1 MGLGVLEEKSSKHV
15 PGTSYLLD
23 DASRPALP
31 QNLDAKPIKYDK
43 SNAIILVPQPTDDP
57 NDPLNWPLWK
67 RDIILLIL
75 STISVIAST
84 LSPLLAAN
92 TVTLALYFSRDFTQ
106 MALLT
111 GYHLCGVGVAGF
123 IFVAS
128 ARIRGKRHLYLLG
141 TVLIIIS
148 SAWGGAAGTNY
159 ASLLWARV
167 VQGIGLAPFEALVN
181 ASVGDLYFVHERGK
195 RMALSNL
202 ALFGGAF
209 FTPVL
214 VGKITQTIG
223 WQWSFYLIAIFA
235 GALLPFIFFFVPE
248 TAFTR
253 PEQQALWR
261 PEEGP
266 LRALNGQTE
275 FDQASKSNGTQ
286 SPNPSGPSS
295 FEKQVAESQERKAPP
310 PYTHSPDVN
319 QIPRKATFL
328 QSLRLFNG
336 RKSNDNFFK
345 LVLRPFP
352 LFFHPAVLWACL
364 IQGTLIGWTVM
375 IGVVLAAIFLGPP
388 LWFNE
393 VETGYMYTGPFVG
406 AILGFIIS
414 GLLADW
420 STKIMIKRNKGVYE
434 PEFRIVLVALQL
446 VFGGVGLYGFGITAE
461 HVGRYGWFLPD
472 LFFAFE
478 VGGMVLGAV
487 ASALYIV
494 DAHRDIA
501 VEAFTCLLIF
511 KNIFSFALTWGA
523 YDWLTTAGISKT
535 FYIIASIQVGI
546 CLLSIPMYIFG
557 KWNRAFFSRHDI
569 LKMLHL

>member
-1 MGLGVLEEKSSKHV
+1 MGLGILEVKSHVPV
-15 PGTSYLLD
+15 PGTSNVLD
-23 DASRPALP
+23 DASRPAFP
-31 QNLDAKPIKYDK
+31 QNPDAVPLKYDK
-43 SNAIILVPQPTDDP
+43 SNAFILVPQPTDDP

-67 RDIILLIL
+67 RDVILLIL
-75 STISVIAST
+75 SAMSVIAST

-92 TVTLALYFSRDFTQ
+92 TVTLAIYFGRDFTH

-111 GYHLCGVGVAGF
+111 GYHLCGVGVAGV

-128 ARIRGKRHLYLLG
+128 ARIWGKRHLYLLG

-223 WQWSFYLIAIFA
+223 WEWSFYMIAIFA
-235 GALLPFIFFFVPE
+235 GALLPLIFFFVPE
-248 TAFTR
+248 TAFAR
-253 PEQQALWR
+253 PEYQASSR
-261 PEEGP
+261 SGENASTP
-266 LRALNGQTE
+266 LNGVHDLQISGESKDNQT
-275 FDQASKSNGTQ
+275 
-286 SPNPSGPSS
+286 PNQSGPAS
-295 FEKQVAESQERKAPP
+295 FEKQSTDSKNRNAAPFANTVP
-310 PYTHSPDVN
+310 P
-319 QIPRKATFL
+319 KATFL

-336 RKSNDNFFK
+336 RKSDANFFK
-345 LVLRPFP
+345 LLLRPFP

-406 AILGFIIS
+406 AILGFILS

-420 STKIMIKRNKGVYE
+420 STKLLIKRNKGVYE

-446 VFGGVGLYGFGITAE
+446 VFGCVGLYGFGVTAE
-461 HVGRYGWFLPD
+461 QVARYGWFLPD

-487 ASALYIV
+487 A
-494 DAHRDIA
+494 IA
-501 VEAFTCLLIF
+501 FLL
-511 KNIFSFALTWGA
+511 
-523 YDWLTTAGISKT
+523 
-535 FYIIASIQVGI
+535 
-546 CLLSIPMYIFG
+546 
-557 KWNRAFFSRHDI
+557 
-569 LKMLHL
+569 